1 MCVRLDPMATA
12 ANDAS
17 GPFRVEHP
25 TPTSIWSRKVH
36 GAAIACALDFVCAH
50 EWTVTGYASVMSLNP
65 YGAPKTIRSLAVV
78 VQDGSDPMKAA
89 QALCDYLSQNYTS
102 GLSAGSAAAASAK
115 TPIHVDARCVDTL
128 GMFIIKAGDAQLV
141 TLTAL
146 SLTPMDVLWKA
157 LIRHDARTWLAVQY
171 TPACLRAHLFYTCA
185 FALVRSLDGFIAERC
200 LWGMNDGLVT
210 RPPPLPLRPSAA
222 APAAPDEFLSEVW
235 ALATEWADAL
245 VGIHTVEDL
254 SLPSF
259 LVLEDLVEV
268 HREALCLHYEEGMDP
283 LRAFCTTHNP
293 AAFLALVFLGKPR
306 PFLEHSR
313 HDSAL

>member
-1 MCVRLDPMATA
+1 
-12 ANDAS
+12 
-17 GPFRVEHP
+17 
-25 TPTSIWSRKVH
+25 
-36 GAAIACALDFVCAH
+36 
-50 EWTVTGYASVMSLNP
+50 
-65 YGAPKTIRSLAVV
+65 
-78 VQDGSDPMKAA
+78 
-89 QALCDYLSQNYTS
+89 
-102 GLSAGSAAAASAK
+102 
-115 TPIHVDARCVDTL
+115 
-128 GMFIIKAGDAQLV
+128 
-141 TLTAL
+141 
-146 SLTPMDVLWKA
+146 MDVLWKA

-210 RPPPLPLRPSAA
+210 RPPPLPLRPYGLDVAAGTLKYATPAA
-222 APAAPDEFLSEVW
+222 ASAAPDEFLSEVW

-306 PFLEHSR
+306 PFLEHTR